1 MSSSPCKPLSSGA
14 VVSDG
19 NILLTAAGRLA
30 ALPARAVEPLMK
42 WVQRVLGLRRLPWF
56 FLAPNL
62 AIVLLFSLL
71 PVFINVLYSVTG
83 SDNLFPQDRPFVG
96 GRNYAT
102 LLDCEN
108 YFDPSSCSRDLFWRA
123 LGNLLRFVPL
133 QVVFMIGVSLATAL
147 CLNREIRGRGFFR
160 GVFFFPVML
169 SPVVVALTWQWILQ
183 RNGALNGLL
192 EFAGI
197 NGVNWLVHANSAFA
211 WSIFVTVWA
220 HMGFYTIILLAG
232 LQSIPGDVYEA
243 AKMDSASPWR
253 VFSRI
258 TLPLLKPVLLVVFIL
273 CVIRSVQTFD
283 EIYVL
288 TGGGPGSATMLMVQ
302 YIYEVGFAA
311 QPRNFGLA
319 AAASL
324 LLGAVLLVF
333 TLVQL
338 QVSRRSK
345 DG

>member
-1 MSSSPCKPLSSGA
+1 M
-14 VVSDG
+14 
-19 NILLTAAGRLA
+19 TASMRAGRMLANVA
-30 ALPARAVEPLMK
+30 ALPARLIEPAMSR
-42 WVQRVLGLRRLPWF
+42 VQKTIGIKRMPWI
-56 FLAPNL
+56 FLIPNL
-62 AIVLLFSLL
+62 TAVLLFALL
-71 PVFINVLYSVTG
+71 PVFINIFYSVTG
-83 SDNLFPQDRPFVG
+83 SDRLYPVDRPFIG
-96 GRNYAT
+96 MANYET
-102 LLDCEN
+102 LLDCRN
-108 YFDPSSCSRDLFWRA
+108 YLQPSTCSRDLFWRA
-123 LGNLLRFVPL
+123 LGNSLVFVPT
-133 QVVFMIGVSLATAL
+133 QVVLMIGISLLTAI

-192 EFAGI
+192 ESVGLGGI
-197 NGVNWLVHANSAFA
+197 NWLVHADTAFA
-211 WSIFVTVWA
+211 WAVAVTIWA

-232 LQSIPGDVYEA
+232 LQAIPRDVYEA
-243 AKMDSASPWR
+243 AKMDSASHWR
-253 VFSRI
+253 VFRRI
-258 TLPLLKPVLLVVFIL
+258 TLPLLLPVLLVVFVL

-283 EIYVL
+283 ELYVL

-324 LLGAVLLVF
+324 LLGLVLLLF
-333 TLVQL
+333 TALQL
-338 QVSRRSK
+338 KFSRSAR